1 MSHLFWSRVF
11 SSNDVCSF
19 PEFDPELVDP
29 VLLGQEPFAQE
40 RLNEALA
47 VLTEPFPSSLL
58 PNGQDSACSIP
69 LEVDVLRLDRLGS
82 PIFRST
88 PLHVS
93 GNKVFKLAGHIDAF
107 FASSTSSL
115 VSFGGR
121 WSNHLHALAA
131 VAQSLNIPSI
141 GFVRGYP
148 EQPLT
153 ATLQDCVDMGMTLKF
168 CDKQTYAKRYD
179 PDWRQAL
186 SEKYDAWVIPEGG
199 EGEKGMVGFRAL
211 APILKHYDH
220 IWVTA
225 GTGTSAQGIAAY
237 LTPKQ
242 TLVVVNAVAD
252 QGELQRKW
260 AASMMSSVACQW
272 EIIDDAHQGGFG
284 KCPPEL
290 RTLIASADAAG
301 LPLDPVYTAKLVSAF
316 LKRLTESVG
325 HSAVK
330 TLLIHTGGLQGR
342 RGYDL

>member
-1 MSHLFWSRVF
+1 MSYLFWFRIL
-11 SSNDVCSF
+11 SSNDACSL
-19 PEFDPELVDP
+19 PEFDQELVDREP
-29 VLLGQEPFAQE
+29 WNEVL
-40 RLNEALA
+40 EALI
-47 VLTEPFPSSLL
+47 EPFPSSLL
-58 PNGQDSACSIP
+58 PAVEESTYSTP
-69 LEVDVLRLDRLGS
+69 LEVAVLRLDRLGS
-82 PIFRST
+82 PDFRST

-93 GNKVFKLAGHIDAF
+93 GNKVFKLAGHLDAF
-107 FASSTSSL
+107 FASPKSSL

-131 VAQSLNIPSI
+131 VAQCLSIPSI
-141 GFVRGYP
+141 GLVRGYP

-186 SEKYDAWVIPEGG
+186 SERYDAWVIPEGG
-199 EGEKGMVGFRAL
+199 EGEDGIVGFSVL
-211 APILKHYDH
+211 ASILKDYDH

-225 GTGTSAQGIAAY
+225 GTGASAQGIAAH
-237 LTPKQ
+237 LTAQQ
-242 TLVVVNAVAD
+242 TLVVVNALAD

-260 AASMMSSVACQW
+260 VAAMMPSVACQW

-284 KCPPEL
+284 KCPAEL
-290 RTLIASADAAG
+290 RTLITSADAAG

-316 LKRLTESVG
+316 LERLAKSPESP
-325 HSAVK
+325 AVK

-342 RGYDL
+342 RGFDL

>member
-11 SSNDVCSF
+11 SSNDACLL
-19 PEFDPELVDP
+19 PEFDRE
-29 VLLGQEPFAQE
+29 QFAQK
-40 RLNEALA
+40 RLNEVLA
-47 VLTEPFPSSLL
+47 ALTEPFPSSLL
-58 PNGQDSACSIP
+58 PAGKDSACSIP
-69 LEVDVLRLDRLGS
+69 SEVDVLRLDRLGS
-82 PIFRST
+82 PNFGST

-115 VSFGGR
+115 ISFGGR

-131 VAQSLNIPSI
+131 VAQSLSIPSI

-148 EQPLT
+148 AQPLT

-179 PDWRQAL
+179 PDWRQAI

-199 EGEKGMVGFRAL
+199 EGAKGILGFSAL
-211 APILKHYDH
+211 ASILKHYDH
-220 IWVTA
+220 IWVAA
-225 GTGTSAQGIAAY
+225 GTGTSAQGIAAH
-237 LTPKQ
+237 LTAKQ

-260 AASMMSSVACQW
+260 AADMMFSVACQW

-284 KCPPEL
+284 KCPAEL

-316 LKRLTESVG
+316 LKRLTESAG

>member
-1 MSHLFWSRVF
+1 MSYLFWFRIL
-11 SSNDVCSF
+11 SSNDAYSL
-19 PEFDPELVDP
+19 PEFDQELVDP
-29 VLLGQEPFAQE
+29 EPWNEVL
-40 RLNEALA
+40 EALI
-47 VLTEPFPSSLL
+47 EPFPSSLL
-58 PNGQDSACSIP
+58 PAVEESTCSTP
-69 LEVDVLRLDRLGS
+69 LEVAVLRLDRLGS
-82 PIFRST
+82 PDFRST

-93 GNKVFKLAGHIDAF
+93 GNKVFKLAGHLDAF
-107 FASSTSSL
+107 FASPKSSL

-131 VAQSLNIPSI
+131 VAQCLSIPSI
-141 GFVRGYP
+141 GLVRGYP

-199 EGEKGMVGFRAL
+199 EGEDGIVGFSVL
-211 APILKHYDH
+211 ASILKHYDH
-220 IWVTA
+220 IWVAA
-225 GTGTSAQGIAAY
+225 GTGASAQGIAAH
-237 LTPKQ
+237 LTAKQ

-252 QGELQRKW
+252 QGELQRQW
-260 AASMMSSVACQW
+260 AVTMKSSVACQW

-284 KCPPEL
+284 KCPAEL
-290 RTLIASADAAG
+290 RTLITSADAAG

-316 LKRLTESVG
+316 LERLAKSPESP
-325 HSAVK
+325 AVK

-342 RGYDL
+342 RGFDL